1 LRCLCALLALCGVL
15 LLHGGMRIVGGQFGG
30 RRLVVP
36 KDTRVRPTADRVRE
50 AWMSIL
56 GDALPGA
63 RVLDLFAGSGAL
75 GLEALSRGAAS
86 ATFVELNPASLKALN
101 QNIGA
106 LGVDDLVTV
115 HRGDALRYAEKLP
128 QGAFDVVVAD
138 PPYTVDYAA
147 RLVALFR
154 RHPFGRIL
162 SVEHKSELGIPGDD
176 TRHYGDTAITFCH
189 AP

>member
-1 LRCLCALLALCGVL
+1 
-15 LLHGGMRIVGGQFGG
+15 
-30 RRLVVP
+30 
-36 KDTRVRPTADRVRE
+36 
-50 AWMSIL
+50 MSIL
-56 GDALPGA
+56 GEALVGA

-75 GLEALSRGAAS
+75 GLEGLSRGAAS
-86 ATFVELNPASLKALN
+86 ATFVELSPASLKALT
-101 QNIGA
+101 QNIA
-106 LGVDDLVTV
+106 VLGVEALVTV
-115 HRGDALRYAEKLP
+115 HRGDAIRYAEKLP
-128 QGAFDVVVAD
+128 ENSFDVVLAD

-162 SVEHKSELGIPGDD
+162 SVEHSTDLELPGDD